1 MVSNF
6 KKRKKFRFIRLLPIL
21 IVMIIILGVEFC
33 LINVKPISKTST
45 KVIFEVEEDTS
56 ARTIIKEL
64 KKQGLIR
71 NDLFGLIYYK
81 INYLSKDKTNYL
93 NHGKHLLNK
102 NMSLREIFD
111 KLTSTTNSSS
121 NTIIIT
127 FHEGKNMRG
136 YVKTITESTSITE
149 NDIYNTLNNK
159 EYLKELMNEYW
170 FLGDEIL
177 DSNIYYPL
185 EGYLAPD
192 TYEFNEDVTIKE
204 IFKKLLDQEERILGK
219 YKSLIDSSK
228 FNTHEIITLASMC
241 ELEGKT
247 SEDRK
252 NIIGVFIN
260 RLNNNIPLG
269 SDVTTYYASKVDM
282 GERDLYQTEI
292 DSDNPYNTRPI
303 SSSGKLPVGPICNPS
318 ESAIEAA
325 INYTSNDYFYF
336 VADKNGK
343 VYFTKTDS
351 EHISKVNELKQ
362 KGLWFEY

>member
-1 MVSNF
+1 MVSGF
-6 KKRKKFRFIRLLPIL
+6 KKKKRFKFIRLLPFIAL
-21 IVMIIILGVEFC
+21 MIIILGVEFC
-33 LINVKPISKTST
+33 LINVKPISKTSK
-45 KVIFEVEEDTS
+45 KVVFEVEEGTS
-56 ARTIIKEL
+56 ARTIINDL

-71 NDLFGLIYYK
+71 NDLFGLVYYK
-81 INYLSKDKTNYL
+81 INYLSKNESKHL
-93 NHGKHLLNK
+93 NHGTYLLNK

-111 KLTSTTNSSS
+111 KLVSTTSATSE
-121 NTIIIT
+121 TIVLT

-136 YVKTITESTSITE
+136 FVKTITESTSITE

-159 EYLKELMNEYW
+159 EYLKELMDSYW

-192 TYEFNEDVTIKE
+192 TYEFNKDVTIKE

-219 YKSLIDSSK
+219 YKSSIDSSK
-228 FNTHEIITLASMC
+228 YNTHEILTLASIA

-247 SEDRK
+247 LEDRK
-252 NIIGVFIN
+252 NIVGVFIN

-269 SDVTTYYASKVDM
+269 SDVTTYYAAKVDM
-282 GERDLYQTEI
+282 GDRDLYQTEI
-292 DSDNPYNTRPI
+292 DSSNLYNTR
-303 SSSGKLPVGPICNPS
+303 SMSLAGKLPVGPICNPS
-318 ESAIEAA
+318 SMAIDAV
-325 INYTSNDYFYF
+325 INYKENDYFYF